1 MLAQPLGMTGRLCRT
16 TPTNRLVNEA
26 MGPSGRNPR
35 RIPAPD
41 MLLAPH
47 QWARTTASSL
57 MTRSRGDSPQ
67 VRGGVG

>member
-47 QWARTTASSL
+47 QWARTAA
-57 MTRSRGDSPQ
+57 
-67 VRGGVG
+67 